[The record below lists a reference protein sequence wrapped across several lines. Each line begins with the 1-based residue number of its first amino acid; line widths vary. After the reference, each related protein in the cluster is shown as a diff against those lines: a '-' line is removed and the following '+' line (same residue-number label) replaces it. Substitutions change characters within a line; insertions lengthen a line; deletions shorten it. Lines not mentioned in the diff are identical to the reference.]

1 MSFNEQILLSLIFF
15 VYGLSF
21 NILYEIYNFNISL
34 RYNKKFIIYIFDFI
48 FLIFQIFILNVL
60 LNNNSEGKF
69 HIYLFIFIGLGYYIS
84 NKFLKN
90 NNIKNATVIYFISN
104 YLIKII
110 IKFIKYITFP
120 PIFSCFYKKIKIV
133 LIKIIFLFKK
143 NKNVV

>member
-90 NNIKNATVIYFISN
+90 NNIKNATIIYFISN
-104 YLIKII
+104 YLIIII

-120 PIFSCFYKKIKIV
+120 PIFSYFYKKIKIL